1 MRTCAKQRINKGT
14 GIWGKRWTQ
23 AQRGRGVSGVR
34 NWVGLAGGVERDGEG
49 QVSVGWGQEGSSRHL
64 HPGGSIPGPWLS
76 DLAPWE
82 CALPPGRGFPHIC
95 LTPWCPLVMTW
106 ECGAALG
113 QVFLSREF
121 GPVWHVVH
129 PGVFSVGCLG
139 KEIREE
145 CVCVGDGWEQLE
157 IGRNVGGD
165 GGKAECLP
173 GRGSGYR

>member
-1 MRTCAKQRINKGT
+1 M
-14 GIWGKRWTQ
+14 
-23 AQRGRGVSGVR
+23 R

-145 CVCVGDGWEQLE
+145 CVCRGDGWEQLE
-157 IGRNVGGD
+157 IGRNVGGMLVRLSASLEGGQGTDRVD
-165 GGKAECLP
+165 GGPTAGLSCAWLL
-173 GRGSGYR
+173 RGWARG